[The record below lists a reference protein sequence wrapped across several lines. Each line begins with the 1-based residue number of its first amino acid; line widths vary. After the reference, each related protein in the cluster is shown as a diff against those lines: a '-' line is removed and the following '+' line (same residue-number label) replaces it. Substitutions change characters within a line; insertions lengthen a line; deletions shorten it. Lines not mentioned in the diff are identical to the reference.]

1 MADLAPLTAAIQ
13 AYQAAAPGVWS
24 RAAADNVRGTS
35 ILVPNSGKL
44 AGVLGA
50 FSGAPTGKTPIDPAT
65 GRPTDLQY
73 VTPTDYYKSALDA
86 YGAANTAYQDYAKQV
101 GAETGLSG
109 EALWKSPEVQAA
121 YNQVRPLWEEMNAN
135 IGEQG
140 KSPMF
145 ESPWSNTGG
154 GNSGF
159 SSLLKMAVPAAA
171 SFFLTPALG
180 GALSGAFGL
189 SGALGQSLAGAGLGA
204 LTSKATGSN
213 PLFGALTGGVGGYL
227 SGGGLSGLTGSATTP
242 AGVNGVLS
250 YGSSGASSL
259 PWLSGNALP
268 WATPSFLD
276 DPLKFLTNKATSGAS
291 TMLSTDSILKNALKG
306 GLSYALQG
314 DNEGGYGALQGAY
327 NTAAANLAP
336 YTGPGAAAST
346 RLADLYGLNGPDA
359 AAAAQAAFQQ
369 TPGYQF
375 ARDQGVKAL
384 DASAA
389 KRGMLL
395 SGNQVQAVQN
405 YGTGLADQLFQQYLQ
420 NLGGQANRGADAQ
433 NYANA
438 NAVNAAQKYA
448 EMKRDKDSNR
458 NALLSGVLSSIFG

>member
-73 VTPTDYYKSALDA
+73 VAPADYYRSVLDA
-86 YGAANTAYQDYAKQV
+86 YGASSAAYQDYANQV
-101 GAETGLSG
+101 GRETGLSG
-109 EALWKSPEVQAA
+109 EALWKSPDVQAA
-121 YNQVRPLWEEMNAN
+121 YNQVRPLWEELNAN

-140 KSPMF
+140 KTPMF
-145 ESPWSNTGG
+145 EAPWSNTGNG
-154 GNSGF
+154 TSGF
-159 SSLLKMAVPAAA
+159 SNLLKMAVPAAA

-204 LTSKATGSN
+204 LTSKGTGGN

-227 SGGGLSGLTGSATTP
+227 SGGGLSKAL
-242 AGVNGVLS
+242 
-250 YGSSGASSL
+250 SSGTSLSSGSTL
-259 PWLSGNALP
+259 PWLSES
-268 WATPSFLD
+268 TSFLD
-276 DPLKFLTNKATSGAS
+276 DPLKFLTNKVTSGAS
-291 TMLSTDSILKNALKG
+291 NMLSTDSILKNALKG

-420 NLGGQANRGADAQ
+420 NLGGQANRGVSAQDAANQ
-433 NYANA
+433 NVINA
-438 NAVNAAQKYA
+438 NAAYAA
-448 EMKRDKDSNR
+448 MKRDKASNR
-458 NALLSGVLSSIFG
+458 NSLLSGVLSSIFG

>member
-1 MADLAPLTAAIQ
+1 MADLAPLTAAVQ
-13 AYQAAAPGVWS
+13 GYQGVAPGVWS
-24 RAAADNVRGTS
+24 RAAAENLRGTS

-50 FSGAPTGKTPIDPAT
+50 FSGAPTGKTPIDPVT

-73 VTPTDYYKSALDA
+73 VAPTDYYRSVLDA
-86 YGAANTAYQDYAKQV
+86 YGAANTAYQNYANQI

-109 EALWKSPEVQAA
+109 EALWKSPDVQAA
-121 YNQVRPLWEEMNAN
+121 YKQVRPLWEELNAN

-140 KSPMF
+140 KNPLF
-145 ESPWSNTGG
+145 EAPWSNTGNG
-154 GNSGF
+154 TSGF
-159 SSLLKMAVPAAA
+159 SNLLKMAVPAAA

-204 LTSKATGSN
+204 LTSKATGGN

-227 SGGGLSGLTGSATTP
+227 SGGGLSGLTGSTP

-259 PWLSGNALP
+259 PWLSSNALP

-389 KRGMLL
+389 RKGMLL

-405 YGTGLADQLFQQYLQ
+405 YGTGLADQLFQQYIQ
-420 NLGGQANRGADAQ
+420 NLGTTANRGQTAQ
-433 NYANA
+433 NQANQNTVDANA
-438 NAVNAAQKYA
+438 AYA
-448 EMKRDKDSNR
+448 LMKRDKANSR
-458 NALLSGVLSSIFG
+458 NALYSGVLSSLFG